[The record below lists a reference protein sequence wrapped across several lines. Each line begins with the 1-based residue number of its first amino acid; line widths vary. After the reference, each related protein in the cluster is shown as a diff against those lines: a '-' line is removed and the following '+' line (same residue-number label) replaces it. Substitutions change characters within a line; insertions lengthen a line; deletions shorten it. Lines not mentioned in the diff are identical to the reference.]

1 MTTKILLS
9 PKQYDKVIV
18 ENYPFNKRIRDAYA
32 NSIKKWH
39 LGGVT
44 VFGTTEDIEIIKQ
57 SVAQLQQ
64 ST

>member
-1 MTTKILLS
+1 MTIKILLS
-9 PKQYDKVIV
+9 RKQYDKAIV
-18 ENYPFNKRIRDAYA
+18 ENYPFNKSVRDAYA

-44 VFGTTEDIEIIKQ
+44 VFGTEKDIETIKQ
-57 SVAQLQQ
+57 AVAQLQQ